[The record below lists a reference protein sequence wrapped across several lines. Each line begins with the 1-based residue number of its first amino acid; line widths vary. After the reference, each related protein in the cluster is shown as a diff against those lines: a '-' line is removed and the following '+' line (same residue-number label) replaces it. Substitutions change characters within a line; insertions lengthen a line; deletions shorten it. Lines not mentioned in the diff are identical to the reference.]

1 MPMNQIRYTM
11 IPFVAVIFGIVQI
24 LCVCSAQA
32 TPLSPQTATMSAV
45 HNTAHVHHENTAHD
59 QLPSETKH
67 HQNQGHDH
75 DGNDCAHCSG
85 DLAFASSADGASASK
100 MAASSSDL
108 KTLLSSIA
116 APSTPANFAP
126 SALHGLRWLD
136 PPRPTLFSQ
145 KVLLLI

>member
-1 MPMNQIRYTM
+1 MPINQIRYIM

-32 TPLSPQTATMSAV
+32 APLSPQTATMPMV
-45 HNTAHVHHENTAHD
+45 HNDAYVHHENTAHD
-59 QLPSETKH
+59 QLPSEIEH
-67 HQNQGHDH
+67 HHDQGHDH

-116 APSTPANFAP
+116 APSTPANLAP
-126 SALHGLRWLD
+126 SALNGLRWLD
-136 PPRPTLFSQ
+136 PPRPTLISQ